1 METFQ
6 FDFEKCL
13 VPNPYCCVMHLLNN
27 SMLLV
32 VQPFCILEFKVYTK
46 VLGIRPKPNFHQT
59 QTAAKAL
66 TGWRKKLT
74 TNKMR
79 QKVSTWLILFCLWSS
94 YRFSFSVDSNMP
106 RFLGLR
112 MSIFHWRVKTPVVII
127 DILFEF
133 AFRIERG
140 LDFKVNFD
148 LKGSIWPLSKR
159 IRLLKWPITPV
170 PYRFDD

>member
-1 METFQ
+1 METFR

-27 SMLLV
+27 LMPLV

-46 VLGIRPKPNFHQT
+46 VLGIRPKPSQT
-59 QTAAKAL
+59 QTATKNL
-66 TGWRKKLT
+66 TGGRKKLT

-79 QKVSTWLILFCLWSS
+79 QKVCTRLILFCFWSS
-94 YRFSFSVDSNMP
+94 DRFSFSVDSNMP

-112 MSIFHWRVKTPVVII
+112 MSIFHWRVETPVVII

-133 AFRIERG
+133 AFSIERG
-140 LDFKVNFD
+140 LNFKVSLGFIGFTLAVVKLCLRYN
-148 LKGSIWPLSKR
+148 S
-159 IRLLKWPITPV
+159 
-170 PYRFDD
+170 